1 MSQSWSVLTC
11 LGHCPTLRVHRWLAI
26 GLGSLTICGAALAQ
40 VPSDPSRTGFIQPAA
55 PGVLS
60 TQALPSSTVTNGRI
74 GSGDVLRI
82 TVLGQPDLSAEV
94 GVNDRGSIAVA
105 LVGDVP
111 VAGLSTSAAAMRIAD
126 LLRAGGFLLKPEVS
140 VDAIQVRSQMVSVLG
155 EVRVPG
161 RYPIPGH
168 MTVLELLATAG
179 GLTDQAE
186 QNVTLLR
193 LADADA
199 VAASAAGTVP
209 ASMDAVPPAAGER
222 IPIRLG
228 DAAIAG
234 GASRSQL
241 DVELRTGDV
250 VYVERKK
257 LFYIHGEINRPGA
270 YPMEPGMTV
279 MRAIALGGG
288 ANLRASLKRIDI
300 HRTVNNVDQP
310 FRAGIAEPVKAGD
323 TVYVNESLF

>member
-1 MSQSWSVLTC
+1 MSHSWSVFTAS
-11 LGHCPTLRVHRWLAI
+11 GRRPALRVRQLLAA
-26 GLGSLTICGAALAQ
+26 GFGALLACTAALAQ
-40 VPSDPSRTGFIQPAA
+40 VPTDPGRGNIIIPAA

-60 TQALPSSTVTNGRI
+60 TQALPSSAITNARI

-94 GVNDRGSIAVA
+94 GVNDKGTVAVA
-105 LVGDVP
+105 LIGDVP
-111 VAGLSTSAAAMRIAD
+111 VAGLSPSAAAARIAE
-126 LLRAGGFLLKPEVS
+126 LLRNGGFLLKPEVS

-155 EVRVPG
+155 EVRLPG
-161 RYPIPGH
+161 RYTIPGRL
-168 MTVLELLATAG
+168 TVLELLATAG
-179 GLTDQAE
+179 GLTDSAE
-186 QNVTLLR
+186 QTVTLLR
-193 LADADA
+193 LADPDA

-209 ASMDAVPPAAGER
+209 DTLATVPLTAGER
-222 IPIRLG
+222 IPVRLG
-228 DAAIAG
+228 DAETG
-234 GASRSQL
+234 GGSRARL

-257 LFYIHGEINRPGA
+257 LFYIHGEVNRPGA

-288 ANLRASLKRIDI
+288 ANLRASLRRIDI
-300 HRTVNNVDQP
+300 HRPLNGADQP

-323 TVYVNESLF
+323 TVFVNESLF